1 MKRYVFTAE
10 IDFEIIADSQEDAMK
25 IADSKLANV
34 PMPITSVVFEEVGRI

>member
-1 MKRYVFTAE
+1 MKRYIFTAE
-10 IDFEIIADSQEDAMK
+10 IDFEIIADSQENAMK